1 MIKNLCCCF
10 CKKNSTILSL
20 IVWALGKDWG
30 GGERDLSKWNQ
41 RKIIEISYYVGK
53 AILWSFS

>member
-1 MIKNLCCCF
+1 MLLF
-10 CKKNSTILSL
+10 LQKNSTILSL

-30 GGERDLSKWNQ
+30 GGERGLSKWNQ
-41 RKIIEISYYVGK
+41 GKIIEISYYVGK